1 MHAKYAHITCT
12 VYMQSCALRTG
23 REAVHA
29 DSNYDTQSTAMN
41 LDESELMSDPKFK
54 AYSAAVDKALKGFE
68 YSSEW
73 ADLISALAKLIK
85 VLQSNST
92 RYSVIPKRLLIGKRL
107 AQCTHPALPSG
118 VHLKALETYDLI
130 FRTIGP
136 KQLCQDM
143 FIYSAGLF
151 PLLGSA
157 AMAVKPKLLHL
168 YEEHYLPLGEH
179 LKPCLTGLL
188 QGIMPGLEEGSEFF
202 DRTNAL
208 LEQLCAGMVKSNFYS
223 ALWECV
229 LTSPGVRLP
238 AVSFVLSQ
246 LDRKA
251 SIKEQS
257 HILGNSREKL
267 VKAVCESLYDS
278 VVLVQRSVLDLV
290 LLCFPLHD
298 YCVSKDEQT
307 HILTAALNVLLRRDM
322 SLNRRLFSWLLGTD
336 VRKTEPDTTAKKPTD
351 LTVERS
357 DSLLSTE
364 DETSA
369 YFEAHSKAMLV
380 ESLKVWLHTIPS
392 GLNED
397 EAKAAILKPYK
408 ILISL
413 LDKPELSTII
423 VEDVFI
429 EVFRALF
436 NRCTTG
442 CENDVWKGLISES
455 QESLLLSTP
464 SRKLLTRNARP
475 VELIKTANLLF
486 GVFESHF
493 MWEFIAARFD
503 LCCQETVMRGGMA
516 PSIGDGSR
524 TLTCS
529 EMCKLV
535 DFLLDIVSLET
546 YVETTTEYLPN
557 LLCKL
562 TVSLSNYCEYLSL
575 SEIKDTLCLCTKL
588 LTKVQPSMVT
598 SPNQWDTSTPQRLMA
613 HVDIIEKG
621 LEIVDGG
628 SSGITGRDLSLQQSS
643 TPREMSKSQSV
654 MNSSDGKKEAS
665 SGSAAA
671 QDESPESERA
681 DKTKQ
686 GKQSSSKKFPLSP
699 RRSLD
704 RLSSERLED
713 AELPALDDDFQIE
726 RVKRPTKM
734 ASLDSVSK
742 DETIEFRPS
751 HRRTPSSVSLTT
763 SLAESDQDGQPVFI
777 MQACVQCYQTFFAKF
792 VSSKILPEAEVVKR
806 HLKKLNVK
814 YSGTQEKRQP
824 SVGEGLK
831 VKQPHGF
838 GDLTDKMSEDGRLRT
853 NSALT
858 SDEAVAVY
866 IRDVELQCTSSPSA
880 LQAFSTAC
888 HLLVEFACFPMY
900 CNETASAA
908 HIVTPTTTGS
918 ALGLPEWLQ
927 SLVATSCFVNN
938 FMLQTTAISTT
949 LELIALTKSVTDRS
963 DTKLVL
969 PNPPNSPKADS
980 GTISVVL
987 IPAVSASHLHTIN
1000 FGTSFF
1006 QRVATSLWH
1015 YMSANTPN
1023 CHQKSA
1029 DLLHQLHNV
1038 APDVY
1043 ICEDIIG
1050 NSLVQINKA
1059 VSLAAHIKY
1068 AQLWHLIRSQILSA
1082 SPASKVLTFDRSLLV
1097 MMDSLECPDCMIRS
1111 VTQTWLVH
1119 AIDRGD
1125 IARLLEPILLVLLHP
1140 ATARVSVQFL
1150 HTKPEQKSGGE
1161 GKTDEDGDEDVEN
1174 RIYSISSVDGEV
1186 KYYVIKDGKRAIA
1199 INPSKQ
1205 DPVFACTTIDDKMK
1219 YVTNKANS
1227 GLRYSVPP
1235 QMLSKTLSVTV
1246 NPMNQSAYIS
1256 DTDSDTS
1263 SSPKVK
1269 VSSSRKPSK
1278 EESAE
1283 KRKIRKVPDERRP
1296 SDLGNLPETLGK
1308 ATPSTS
1314 TDDLCEEPSYVYNE
1328 EVDESPEDAVRG
1340 ILMSVIEEAMRQ
1352 VDGLGQEGDAR
1363 GEDRSTASSGSKQS
1377 YVVTPASP
1385 RSKAGVKS
1393 TNLENL
1399 SPEDYILDD
1408 LENAMSGIETEP
1420 SDIEMAEAATE
1431 DRAPQGQPKMLPA
1444 LKLNAVPPLQQH
1456 ILLYVQV
1463 YDAQRMLYVLST
1475 IKTIL
1480 STNPWPLVC
1489 AMSSTSISSTNT
1501 PQLIKLQQ
1509 LLARHKR
1516 CITGQDFYSDLEQE
1530 ALTIF
1535 RSSTYLEIVVLIC
1548 VYYMR
1553 SYYPH
1558 DLKASED
1565 DVHGNRDVQIASM
1578 EVLRLILHELV
1589 YIVKDS
1595 GRGLATFI
1603 SDLLIRSKVQKAVL
1617 YCLLS
1622 SVFNSHHRGSGKTQ
1636 SLEPEIILD
1645 ISQDMSDRGAQ
1656 AFQIQLLK
1664 LARTLIFLE
1673 DQLFTLKD
1681 DTDTGSNADSE
1692 WEYLRMKFTPQK
1704 TSSVGFVRSERFG
1717 SQSIFIT
1724 AVLSALKQ
1732 YQICHM
1738 HRHWVAVVTEALP
1751 HLERGLPKLA
1761 LPVCNQLCKNLEQLT
1776 ILYTPGDSNKKLEV
1790 NLENVPPDH
1799 VVTMLEGLTTI
1810 CHFCLLESTSNLSA
1824 MGSRHS
1830 GPVTSSTSA
1839 LESESSTSTPLLS
1852 SLLGALTRDK
1862 SKSTANPSSSQ
1873 TNNPK
1878 ADARKGLLGMLP
1890 RIISSVAKLWAVILR
1905 CERLRDSLSKPE
1917 EPPSWS
1923 FGPPKGTRQQI
1934 LELLSPIALHHPVNL
1949 MAAIGVVWSDWKKKS
1964 GAKQTNVV
1972 RQACE
1977 DQVVLVELVSAIR
1990 AMPTDTLMQTIKQ
2003 VLKAPPFTIR
2013 DKDQPGLETSMLQ
2026 FVFCYIGRMSIM
2038 SVRDSWQS
2046 LLSLLK
2052 EGLQLGLAPP
2062 GQFLLLRILSEIVHK
2077 IPAFEDRKDQK
2088 ELQEVTQRLVEACN
2102 TIAGSS
2108 LEQSTWL
2115 RRNVS
2120 VKINPQEQTVS
2131 QTDEPDGGDST
2142 SEMTSVTTTD
2152 PSTPFGT
2159 PTNSPKNYSQYS
2171 VQALNLLAELL
2182 ATLLDMVYGSDE
2194 KDKVV
2199 PLLTSIMHNVTPY
2212 LKNHSSPNTPSFR
2225 ACTAL
2230 LASLSGYQ
2238 YTRKSWKKD
2247 AFDLLLDPSFF
2258 QVDIVSIHNWLP
2270 VIDNLMTHDKTTY
2283 RDLMARVAAFQNTS
2297 LNLFTSK
2304 EAEIDQRAQLL
2315 KRLSFTIFCS
2325 ETDQYVR
2332 FLPDIQERL
2341 AENLRQSQGPAVHE
2355 QVFVC
2360 FRVLLLRISPHHLTG
2375 LWPTVIS
2382 ELVQVFLHMEEQLT
2396 CTPES
2401 SKKSVIKRVTSTDFA
2416 SFFLGGNGNIP
2427 QTLSNVA
2434 KPWLGLYLAACKLLD
2449 LAICLPAES
2458 LPQFQVYKWAF
2469 VGGGKKKDSPM
2480 QFVPHVS
2487 RAAQLLR
2494 TRYKQ
2499 ENGMDGPAL
2508 KVSPGR
2514 PLLTMYQIKSIE
2526 ELLPFFNTICPESDT
2541 SLVNQIPDL
2550 IQLER
2555 EVKTSSSGRGWKI
2568 EDLVDVEDLP
2578 PLDLIEKLM
2587 ERDFLIPLAAS

>member
-1 MHAKYAHITCT
+1 MYP
-12 VYMQSCALRTG
+12 VW
-23 REAVHA
+23 
-29 DSNYDTQSTAMN
+29 SNIANSMN
-41 LDESELMSDPKFK
+41 LDENELMTDPKFK
-54 AYSAAVDKALKGFE
+54 AYATAVDKALKGFE

-85 VLQSNST
+85 VLQSNSS

-130 FRTIGP
+130 FKTIGP

-188 QGIMPGLEEGSEFF
+188 QGIMPGLEEGSDHAE
-202 DRTNAL
+202 RTNVL

-229 LTSPGVRLP
+229 VTSPVVRLP
-238 AVSFVLSQ
+238 AVTFVLSQ
-246 LDRKA
+246 LDRKLPMMD
-251 SIKEQS
+251 QS
-257 HILGNSREKL
+257 HILGNNRLTL
-267 VKAVCESLYDS
+267 VNAVCESLYDS
-278 VVLVQRSVLDLV
+278 AVLVQRTILDLV
-290 LLCFPLHD
+290 LVCFPLHS
-298 YCVSKDEQT
+298 YCLTKEDQT
-307 HILTAALNVLLRRDM
+307 RILTAALNTVLRRDM

-336 VRKTEPDTTAKKPTD
+336 AARIGTPDVTKKPD
-351 LTVERS
+351 ADAVSRS
-357 DSLLSTE
+357 DSIISAEEEST
-364 DETSA
+364 A
-369 YFEAHSKAMLV
+369 YFDMHSREMLI
-380 ESLKVWLHTIPS
+380 ESLKSWLNTLPDK
-392 GLNED
+392 LDD
-397 EAKAAILKPYK
+397 EELKVATLKPYK
-408 ILISL
+408 LLISL
-413 LDKPELSTII
+413 LDKPELSTSI
-423 VEDVFI
+423 VEDVFV
-429 EVFRALF
+429 EVFRALYH
-436 NRCTTG
+436 RCTGVSEDTL
-442 CENDVWKGLISES
+442 WKGLVLDS
-455 QESLLLSTP
+455 QEAEIHSTP
-464 SRKLLTRNARP
+464 TRKILTGHNRP

-486 GVFESHF
+486 GVFEPYF
-493 MWEFIAARFD
+493 MWDFIAKRFER
-503 LCCQETVMRGGMA
+503 CCQETVMRGGMA
-516 PSIGDGSR
+516 PSIGDDSNA
-524 TLTCS
+524 LTCS

-546 YVETTTEYLPN
+546 YLETTTEYLPN

-562 TVSLSNYCEYLSL
+562 TVSLTNFCQHLSL

-588 LTKVQPSMVT
+588 LTKVQPSMVM
-598 SPNQWDTSTPQRLMA
+598 SPNQWDTYTPDGCGNPLSQRLLA
-613 HVDIIEKG
+613 HVDVIEKG
-621 LEIVDGG
+621 WELVEGG
-628 SSGITGRDLSLQQSS
+628 MPGRDTSPQQAS
-643 TPREMSKSQSV
+643 TPVKEDSNLRTKKRSHG
-654 MNSSDGKKEAS
+654 NSTESN
-665 SGSAAA
+665 SARV
-671 QDESPESERA
+671 QNESMESERTEA
-681 DKTKQ
+681 ESKETKPSVSNKLLQ
-686 GKQSSSKKFPLSP
+686 SP
-699 RRSLD
+699 RKSLD
-704 RLSSERLED
+704 RLSSQHLED
-713 AELPALDDDFQIE
+713 AEVPALEDDDFQIE
-726 RVKRPTKM
+726 RIKRPNKI
-734 ASLDSVSK
+734 ASLDKTSPK
-742 DETIEFRPS
+742 DDLGEFRPS
-751 HRRTPSSVSLTT
+751 HRRTPSAVSLTT
-763 SLAESDQDGQPVFI
+763 SLAESDKDGQPVFI
-777 MQACVQCYQTFFAKF
+777 MQACVLCYQTFFAKF
-792 VSSKILPEAEVVKR
+792 VGSKILPEAEMVKDY
-806 HLKKLNVK
+806 LKRLNVK
-814 YSGTQEKRQP
+814 LNGVQEKRQP
-824 SVGEGLK
+824 SGGDEKRSRL
-831 VKQPHGF
+831 PCGF
-838 GDLTDKMSEDGRLRT
+838 GEASDKGSNDDSLLRT
-853 NSALT
+853 HSSLT
-858 SDEAVAVY
+858 SDEAVGKYLV
-866 IRDVELQCTSSPSA
+866 DVNMNCTSSAPA
-880 LQAFSTAC
+880 MKAFATAC

-908 HIVTPTTTGS
+908 HTLTPTTTGS
-918 ALGLPEWLQ
+918 SLDLPDWLQ
-927 SLVATSCFVNN
+927 VLVACSSFVGN
-938 FMLQTTAISTT
+938 FILQTSAISTT

-963 DTKLVL
+963 VSKLVL
-969 PNPPNSPKADS
+969 PNPPNSPKTDS

-987 IPAVSASHLHTIN
+987 IPAVSASHLHTLN

-1015 YMSANTPN
+1015 HMGANTPD

-1050 NSLVQINKA
+1050 NSLVQSNKA

-1068 AQLWHLIRSQILSA
+1068 AQLWHLIRPQILSA

-1150 HTKPEQKSGGE
+1150 HTKPAQKA
-1161 GKTDEDGDEDVEN
+1161 TGDSAEEEAAAEAES
-1174 RIYSISSVDGEV
+1174 RIYSISSIEGEV

-1199 INPSKQ
+1199 INPSRQ

-1219 YVTNKANS
+1219 YVTNKANT

-1246 NPMNQSAYIS
+1246 NPMTQPGYGS
-1256 DTDSDTS
+1256 DSDSDVSATS
-1263 SSPKVK
+1263 QRGKVTT
-1269 VSSSRKPSK
+1269 SRKISK
-1278 EESAE
+1278 DEE
-1283 KRKIRKVPDERRP
+1283 KTGRVERRQ
-1296 SDLGNLPETLGK
+1296 SDLGNLPSSLGEK
-1308 ATPSTS
+1308 TTTPSNS
-1314 TDDLCEEPSYVYNE
+1314 SDDLCEEPSYVYNE
-1328 EVDESPEDAVRG
+1328 DVNETIEDAVRG
-1340 ILMSVIEEAMRQ
+1340 ILMSVIDEAVRKA
-1352 VDGLGQEGDAR
+1352 DGTTLEDNRKDVPWGDA
-1363 GEDRSTASSGSKQS
+1363 TPNATKQS
-1377 YVVTPASP
+1377 SVVSQGSP
-1385 RSKAGVKS
+1385 SSKSARSG
-1393 TNLENL
+1393 NLENL
-1399 SPEDYILDD
+1399 APEDYALDD
-1408 LENAMSGIETEP
+1408 LEHAMSGMETEQ
-1420 SDIEMAEAATE
+1420 SDVEVGTTGDGRAA
-1431 DRAPQGQPKMLPA
+1431 DQLKRLPA
-1444 LKLNAVPPLQQH
+1444 LKLNAVPALQQH

-1475 IKTIL
+1475 IKAIL
-1480 STNPWPLVC
+1480 STNPWLFVC

-1530 ALTIF
+1530 ALTAF

-1553 SYYPH
+1553 SYYPR
-1558 DLKASED
+1558 DLKARES

-1622 SVFNSHHRGSGKTQ
+1622 SVFNSHTKSKSQTK
-1636 SLEPEIILD
+1636 EADIILD
-1645 ISQDMSDRGAQ
+1645 ISPNMSDRGAQ

-1681 DTDTGSNADSE
+1681 DTDTGSNGDSE
-1692 WEYLRMKFTPQK
+1692 WEYLRMKFTPQNP
-1704 TSSVGFVRSERFG
+1704 SSMGFVRSERFG
-1717 SQSIFIT
+1717 SQSIFIR
-1724 AVLSALKQ
+1724 AVLSALQQ

-1738 HRHWVAVVTEALP
+1738 HRHWVSVVTEALP

-1761 LPVCNQLCKNLEQLT
+1761 IPVSKQLCKNLEQLT
-1776 ILYTPGDSNKKLEV
+1776 ILYTPGDSSKNRLEV

-1799 VVTMLEGLTTI
+1799 IVTMLEGLTTI
-1810 CHFCLLESTSNLSA
+1810 CHFCLLESTSNLST

-1830 GPVTSSTSA
+1830 GPASSTSVV
-1839 LESESSTSTPLLS
+1839 ESEINTSTTPLLS

-1862 SKSTANPSSSQ
+1862 SKSTANPASGQSNS
-1873 TNNPK
+1873 PK
-1878 ADARKGLLGMLP
+1878 AEARKGLLGMLP
-1890 RIISSVAKLWAVILR
+1890 SIIYSVAKLWSVVLR
-1905 CERLRDSLSKPE
+1905 CERLRDSISKPQ

-1923 FGPPKGTRQQI
+1923 FGPPKLSTEGSRQQI

-1949 MAAIGVVWSDWKKKS
+1949 LAAVGVVWSDWRRKNNF
-1964 GAKQTNVV
+1964 KQTTGVPSV
-1972 RQACE
+1972 TE
-1977 DQVVLVELVSAIR
+1977 DQTVLVELVSAIR
-1990 AMPTDTLMQTIKQ
+1990 ALPTDTLMQTIKQ
-2003 VLKAPPFTIR
+2003 VLKTPPFTIR
-2013 DKDQPGLETSMLQ
+2013 DKNQPGLETSMLQ
-2026 FVFCYIGRMSIM
+2026 FVYCYIGRMSST

-2052 EGLQLGLAPP
+2052 EGLQLTLAPP
-2062 GQFLLLRILSEIVHK
+2062 GQFLLLRILNEIVHK
-2077 IPAFEDRKDQK
+2077 IPVFEDRKDQK
-2088 ELQEVTQRLVEACN
+2088 ELQEVSQRLVEACN

-2120 VKINPQEQTVS
+2120 VKINTQEQSATES
-2131 QTDEPDGGDST
+2131 DG
-2142 SEMTSVTTTD
+2142 SESAGPESPAEMNSSMTSND
-2152 PSTPFGT
+2152 PNTPTGT
-2159 PTNSPKNYSQYS
+2159 PTNSAKNYSQYS

-2182 ATLLDMVYGSDE
+2182 STMLDMVYGSDE
-2194 KDKVV
+2194 KEKVL

-2212 LKNHSSPNTPSFR
+2212 LKNHSSPNMPSFR

-2230 LASLSGYQ
+2230 LSSLSGYQ
-2238 YTRKSWKKD
+2238 YTRRAWKKD
-2247 AFDLLLDPSFF
+2247 AFDLLLDPAFF
-2258 QVDIVSIHNWLP
+2258 QVDTVCIHNWLP

-2283 RDLMARVAAFQNTS
+2283 RDLMARVAAFQTTS

-2325 ETDQYVR
+2325 QTDQYVR

-2382 ELVQVFLHMEEQLT
+2382 ELVQVFLHMEEQLCNT
-2396 CTPES
+2396 TADNT
-2401 SKKSVIKRVTSTDFA
+2401 KKSMMKRVASTDFG

-2449 LAICLPAES
+2449 LAMCLPSEE

-2469 VGGGKKKDSPM
+2469 VGDCKKLDSPM

-2487 RAAQLLR
+2487 RAAKILR
-2494 TRYKQ
+2494 TRLKQ
-2499 ENGMDGPAL
+2499 ENGEEPPAIQP
-2508 KVSPGR
+2508 VPGR
-2514 PLLTMYQIKSIE
+2514 PLLTMYNIKSIE
-2526 ELLPFFNTICPESDT
+2526 ELLPFLNVVCPDVEMNSENRT
-2541 SLVNQIPDL
+2541 QDL
-2550 IQLER
+2550 ILLDSDLASKPGRTMSKTDDSVDLDNLTSVEFIER
-2555 EVKTSSSGRGWKI
+2555 H
-2568 EDLVDVEDLP
+2568 
-2578 PLDLIEKLM
+2578 M
-2587 ERDFLIPLAAS
+2587 ERDFLVPLVGS

>member
-1 MHAKYAHITCT
+1 MFSSAGILSSDVLA
-12 VYMQSCALRTG
+12 MG
-23 REAVHA
+23 RESVNL
-29 DSNYDTQSTAMN
+29 DIRNVMN

-54 AYSAAVDKALKGFE
+54 AYAAAVDKALKGFE

-188 QGIMPGLEEGSEFF
+188 QGIMPGLEEGSEYF

-229 LTSPGVRLP
+229 STSPGVRLP

-251 SIKEQS
+251 SMKEQQ
-257 HILGNSREKL
+257 HILGNNRITL
-267 VKAVCESLYDS
+267 VNAVCDSLYDS
-278 VVLVQRSVLDLV
+278 VVLVQRTILDLV

-298 YCVSKDEQT
+298 FCVSRDEQT
-307 HILTAALNVLLRRDM
+307 RIMTAALNVLLRRDM
-322 SLNRRLFSWLLGTD
+322 SLNRRLFSWLLGTNS
-336 VRKTEPDTTAKKPTD
+336 RTAEPKLASKPA
-351 LTVERS
+351 VERS
-357 DSLLSTE
+357 DSILSAE
-364 DETSA
+364 EETSA
-369 YFEAHSKAMLV
+369 YFEAHSKVMLV
-380 ESLKVWLHTIPS
+380 ESLKFWLHTIPS
-392 GLNED
+392 GLNDD
-397 EAKAAILKPYK
+397 ETKAAILKPYK
-408 ILISL
+408 LLISL
-413 LDKPELSTII
+413 LDKPELSMII

-429 EVFRALF
+429 EVFRALY
-436 NRCTTG
+436 NRCTTASA
-442 CENDVWKGLISES
+442 NDVWKGLISDS
-455 QESLLLSTP
+455 QESLLLSAPT
-464 SRKLLTRNARP
+464 RKLLTRSARP

-486 GVFESHF
+486 GVFEPYF
-493 MWEFIAARFD
+493 MWEFIAQRFD
-503 LCCQETVMRGGMA
+503 QCCQQTVMRGGMA
-516 PSIGDGSR
+516 PSIGDDSSA
-524 TLTCS
+524 LTCS
-529 EMCKLV
+529 EMCRLV
-535 DFLLDIVSLET
+535 DFLLDIVALET
-546 YVETTTEYLPN
+546 YLETTTEYLPN

-562 TVSLSNYCEYLSL
+562 TVSLSNYCQYLSL
-575 SEIKDTLCLCTKL
+575 SEIKDTLRLCNKL

-598 SPNQWDTSTPQRLMA
+598 SPNQWDTSTPQRLLA

-621 LEIVDGG
+621 WEEVNGG
-628 SSGITGRDLSLQQSS
+628 SGGITGTDASPQQSS
-643 TPREMSKSQSV
+643 TPKQTTQTQSV
-654 MNSSDGKKEAS
+654 INSSDGSQGIS
-665 SGSAAA
+665 SGSGAV
-671 QDESPESERA
+671 QDESPESERN

-686 GKQSSSKKFPLSP
+686 GKPSSSKKFPLSP

-713 AELPALDDDFQIE
+713 AELAALDDDFQIE

-734 ASLDSVSK
+734 QSLDSPSK
-742 DETIEFRPS
+742 EETVEFRPS

-763 SLAESDQDGQPVFI
+763 SLAESDQDGQPIFI
-777 MQACVQCYQTFFAKF
+777 MQACVQCYQAFFAKF
-792 VSSKILPEAEVVKR
+792 VSSKILPEAEVVKKY
-806 HLKKLNVK
+806 LKKLNVK
-814 YSGTQEKRQP
+814 CNGTQEKRQP
-824 SVGEGLK
+824 SGGEGMKGKRPQNL
-831 VKQPHGF
+831 
-838 GDLTDKMSEDGRLRT
+838 GDMPDKMMSEDGRLRT

-858 SDEAVAVY
+858 TDEAVAAFL
-866 IRDVELQCTSSPSA
+866 RDVDLQCTSSPSA

-918 ALGLPEWLQ
+918 ALGLPDWLQ
-927 SLVATSCFVNN
+927 TLVACSCYVNN
-938 FMLQTTAISTT
+938 FILQTTAISTT

-963 DTKLVL
+963 DSKLVL
-969 PNPPNSPKADS
+969 PNPPNSPKTDS

-1015 YMSANTPN
+1015 HMSASTPN

-1050 NSLVQINKA
+1050 NSLVQTNKA

-1150 HTKPEQKSGGE
+1150 HTKPDQKSLGD
-1161 GKTDEDGDEDVEN
+1161 GKTDEAGGEDVEN

-1219 YVTNKANS
+1219 YVTNKANT

-1256 DTDSDTS
+1256 DTDSDVS
-1263 SSPKVK
+1263 ASPKTK
-1269 VSSSRKPSK
+1269 ANSSRKPSK
-1278 EESAE
+1278 DDSAD
-1283 KRKIRKVPDERRP
+1283 KRKNRRVPGERRP
-1296 SDLGNLPETLGK
+1296 SDLSNLTETLAGK
-1308 ATPSTS
+1308 VTPSTS

-1328 EVDESPEDAVRG
+1328 DVDESPEDAVRS
-1340 ILMSVIEEAMRQ
+1340 ILMSLVEEAMRQ
-1352 VDGLGQEGDAR
+1352 VDGVGQDSDSRAAEKLIVPAGN
-1363 GEDRSTASSGSKQS
+1363 KQS
-1377 YVVTPASP
+1377 YVVTSASP
-1385 RSKAGVKS
+1385 RSKAAVRSG
-1393 TNLENL
+1393 NLDNM

-1408 LENAMSGIETEP
+1408 LENAMSGLETEP
-1420 SDIEMAEAATE
+1420 SDVEMAEAATE
-1431 DRAPQGQPKMLPA
+1431 DRSPQGQTKMLPA

-1475 IKTIL
+1475 IKAIL
-1480 STNPWPLVC
+1480 STNPWPFVC

-1530 ALTIF
+1530 ALTVF

-1553 SYYPH
+1553 SYYPR
-1558 DLKASED
+1558 DLKASEN

-1622 SVFNSHHRGSGKTQ
+1622 SVFNSHHRGKNQ
-1636 SLEPEIILD
+1636 STEPEIILD

-1681 DTDTGSNADSE
+1681 DTDTGSSADSE

-1704 TSSVGFVRSERFG
+1704 ASSVGFVRSERFG

-1738 HRHWVAVVTEALP
+1738 HRHWVSVVTEALP

-1776 ILYTPGDSNKKLEV
+1776 ILYTPGDSAKKLEV

-1830 GPVTSSTSA
+1830 GPVTSSTST
-1839 LESESSTSTPLLS
+1839 LDSESSTSTPLLS

-1862 SKSTANPSSSQ
+1862 SKSTSNPSSGQS
-1873 TNNPK
+1873 NSPK
-1878 ADARKGLLGMLP
+1878 AEARKGLLGMLP
-1890 RIISSVAKLWAVILR
+1890 RIVSSVAKLWAVVLR
-1905 CERLRDSLSKPE
+1905 CERLRDSISKPE

-1923 FGPPKGTRQQI
+1923 FGPPKLSTEGTRQQI

-1964 GAKQTNVV
+1964 ATKQCTVV
-1972 RQACE
+1972 PQACE

-2026 FVFCYIGRMSIM
+2026 FVYCYIGRMSVM

-2062 GQFLLLRILSEIVHK
+2062 GQFLLLRILNEIVHK

-2120 VKINPQEQTVS
+2120 VKISPQEQNIS
-2131 QTDEPDGGDST
+2131 QTDAVETAGGDSA
-2142 SEMTSVTTTD
+2142 SEMTSVTPTD
-2152 PSTPFGT
+2152 PSTPSGT
-2159 PTNSPKNYSQYS
+2159 PTKNYSQYS

-2194 KDKVV
+2194 KEKVV

-2230 LASLSGYQ
+2230 LSSLSGYQ

-2258 QVDIVSIHNWLP
+2258 QLDIVSIHNWLP

-2304 EAEIDQRAQLL
+2304 EAEIDQRSQLL

-2341 AENLRQSQGPAVHE
+2341 AESLRQSQGPAVHE

-2382 ELVQVFLHMEEQLT
+2382 ELVQVFLHMEEQL
-2396 CTPES
+2396 S
-2401 SKKSVIKRVTSTDFA
+2401 SSAPDNTKKSVIKRVASTDFA
-2416 SFFLGGNGNIP
+2416 SFFLGGNGNTP

-2449 LAICLPAES
+2449 LAICLPSED

-2469 VGGGKKKDSPM
+2469 VGGGKRKDSPM

-2499 ENGMDGPAL
+2499 ENNDEMPAL
-2508 KVSPGR
+2508 KPTPGR
-2514 PLLTMYQIKSIE
+2514 PLLTMYQIRSIE
-2526 ELLPFFNTICPESDT
+2526 ELLPFFNTVCPDVDT
-2541 SLVNQIPDL
+2541 SLANQTPDL
-2550 IQLER
+2550 ITLDKEA
-2555 EVKTSSSGRGWKI
+2555 KTVSSGRAWKI

-2578 PLDLIEKLM
+2578 PMEFIQKLM
-2587 ERDFLIPLAAS
+2587 ERDFLVPHASS